1 MNETFRHRLPLLAT
15 AQAQKEVTHN
25 EALLAIDR
33 RLQIAVATHGAN
45 APPAA
50 PIAGECHIVG
60 ALPVG
65 AWAGQSDSIAM
76 HDGFGWQFTVPTP
89 GFVAYVGDAAVLAVY
104 DAGWHVGA
112 WPVAALRIGSRIV
125 LGAAPVA
132 VSVPAGGSI
141 IDAELRSAFAE
152 LLLALAAQGVID

>member
-1 MNETFRHRLPLLAT
+1 MNETLRHRLPLLAT

-33 RLQIAVATHGAN
+33 CLQIAVATHGAN

-65 AWAGQSDSIAM
+65 AWAGQSDSIAI
-76 HDGFGWQFTVPTP
+76 HDGFGWQFTVPKP
-89 GFVAYVGDAAVLAVY
+89 GFVAYVADAAVLAVY

-125 LGAAPVA
+125 LGAAPIA
-132 VSVPAGGSI
+132 VSIPVGGSV